1 MTINN
6 RNNLVFLS
14 YARSDAS
21 LVKDVYIK
29 LSDAY
34 VNVWMD
40 TEDIL
45 PGEEWELAIDTALKR
60 SQLVLVFISNNSV
73 TRDGFLQ
80 KEINTAIE
88 VWKEKAP
95 GSIYLIPVRLE
106 DCPIHQRLSKF
117 HWVDI
122 FVDSGWSK
130 LLKQMG
136 DLKQESLNNIS
147 SQSEIDTDNL
157 VQQDNSNFMSQ
168 TGLPLVT
175 FPDEVKRFLLDCLP
189 EGHWEHLDEETQRFI
204 LTLGCKLEPI
214 VQIVP
219 PTPTP
224 LVIGFECLG
233 LGALGENFVE
243 ICERCIDIDPGLL
256 RLCLAISSIRTI
268 STLRVEATKK
278 GILGARNLLF
288 SLNLDPFM
296 MDSDYLRKFL
306 NWYYHDLEHNVL
318 FEVNETTTKQYL
330 RRLKNLQVDFKLRFA
345 ADDLNNWHKDV
356 RDALI
361 NRVEMTKMDN
371 YGFVDAMELR
381 GDDKKEAL
389 RLIQCHNIPSKPLIV
404 EGIEDPDYLHFLE
417 RNWDYEKYGQLYG
430 QGYAIEAGLH
440 WDSTVQPLKGY
451 ELPGGS
457 ILLQPPTMEQ
467 GVRNKG

>member
-1 MTINN
+1 MVINN
-6 RNNLVFLS
+6 HSNLVFLS
-14 YARSDAS
+14 YARPDAS
-21 LVKDVYIK
+21 FIKDVYIK
-29 LSDAY
+29 LSDAH

-40 TEDIL
+40 TENIL
-45 PGEEWELAIDTALKR
+45 PGEEWELAIDTALKK
-60 SQLVLVFISNNSV
+60 SQLVLVFLSHNSV
-73 TRDGFLQ
+73 TRDRFLQ

-95 GSIYLIPVRLE
+95 GTIYLIPVRLE
-106 DCPIHQRLSKF
+106 ECPIHQRLSKF
-117 HWVDI
+117 HWIDI
-122 FVDSGWSK
+122 FNDSGWSK
-130 LLKQMG
+130 LLKQIG
-136 DLKQESLNNIS
+136 DLDRESFDNIY
-147 SQSEIDTDNL
+147 SQSEKYKSDDLIRHEDNKL
-157 VQQDNSNFMSQ
+157 ASP

-175 FPDEVKRFLLDCLP
+175 FPDEIKRFLLDCLP
-189 EGHWEHLDEETQRFI
+189 EGHWENIDEETQRFI

-233 LGALGENFVE
+233 LGALGESFVE
-243 ICERCIDIDPGLL
+243 ICDRCTDIDPGLL
-256 RLCLAISSIRTI
+256 RICLAISAIRTI
-268 STLRVEATKK
+268 STLRVEATKN
-278 GILGARNLLF
+278 GINGARNLLF

-330 RRLKNLQVDFKLRFA
+330 RRLKNLQVDFNLRFA

-361 NRVEMTKMDN
+361 DRVEMTKMDN
-371 YGFVDAMELR
+371 YGFVEAMECR
-381 GDDKKEAL
+381 GEDKEETL
-389 RLIQCHNIPSKPLIV
+389 RLIQCHNILSKPLIV
-404 EGIEDPDYLHFLE
+404 EGVQDSDYLHFLE
-417 RNWDYEKYGQLYG
+417 RNWDYEKHGQLYG

-440 WDSTVQPLKGY
+440 WESTVQPLKGY
-451 ELPGGS
+451 ELPGES
-457 ILLQPPTMEQ
+457 ILLQPPSIE
-467 GVRNKG
+467 NLIK